1 MLKGIQARDWENQEL
16 VLTTPD
22 NHPHAPILFYRHG
35 AVSVWE
41 STGRSRSA
49 TTGGLS
55 GVRAF
60 QSQPE
65 SGMEYGLAGGKEPRP
80 DRGSPPTR

>member
-1 MLKGIQARDWENQEL
+1 M
-16 VLTTPD
+16 TPD

-49 TTGGLS
+49 TTGGLA
-55 GVRAF
+55 GVQAF
-60 QSQPE
+60 QSQQVPR
-65 SGMEYGLAGGKEPRP
+65 MEYGLAGGKEPRP
-80 DRGSPPTR
+80 VRGSSPAW